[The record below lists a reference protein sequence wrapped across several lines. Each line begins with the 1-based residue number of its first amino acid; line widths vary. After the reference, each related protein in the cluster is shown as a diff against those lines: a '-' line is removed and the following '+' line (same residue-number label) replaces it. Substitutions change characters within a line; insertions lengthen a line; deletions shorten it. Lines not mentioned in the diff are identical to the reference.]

1 MDANLLNC
9 TIWNYT
15 PDNTNA
21 HGDLWNDEDL
31 SIFSRDQQDSD
42 DLNSGGRGLP
52 AIVRP
57 YACKIAGEPLRMSF
71 ELTTKTFELDF
82 RHDPAAT
89 APTEIF
95 LPDYQYPRG
104 YTVELS
110 DGIYRIEGDLLLVEH
125 TTAQDTHTVRV
136 IPKTAL

>member
-9 TIWNYT
+9 TIWNYSA
-15 PDNTNA
+15 DNTNQR
-21 HGDLWNDEDL
+21 GDLWNDEDL
-31 SIFSRDQQDSD
+31 SIFSRDQQDAAD
-42 DLNSGGRGLP
+42 IHSGGRGLP

-57 YACKIAGEPLRMSF
+57 YARKIAGEPVRMCF

-82 RHDPAAT
+82 RHDPAII

-95 LPDYQYPRG
+95 LPDYQYPHG

-110 DGIYRIEGDLLLVEH
+110 DGDYRIEGDLLLVEH
-125 TTAQDTHTVRV
+125 TTAQATHTVRV
-136 IPKTAL
+136 APKTGL